1 MERENRSFGS
11 EADLKIYGLFP
22 DVSYFQF
29 AAHKGEVAL
38 FSHFEQAHYAIS
50 GANQIETLRIPLT
63 HDSKKKVPEFWE
75 ISYQHKWLREH
86 KNAWR
91 TAYGKSPFYE
101 YYDYR
106 IWDLLNQEQASFI
119 SLQEST
125 IQLLLPWLG
134 LEELPIKNLE
144 FEESRHYFRSFKDTP
159 YREYSQVFEN
169 KFGHRKDLSIIDLL
183 FNIGPECASYFRQ

>member
-11 EADLKIYGLFP
+11 ETDLKINGLFP
-22 DVSYFQF
+22 NVSYFQF
-29 AAHKGEVAL
+29 AADKGEVAL
-38 FSHFEQAHYAIS
+38 FSHFEQAHYTLS

-63 HDSKKKVPEFWE
+63 HDSKKNASEFWE

-86 KNAWR
+86 QNAWR

-106 IWDLLNQEQASFI
+106 IWDLLNQERPSFK
-119 SLQEST
+119 SLQESI

-144 FEESRHYFRSFKDTP
+144 FEESRHYFRSLKNTA
-159 YREYSQVFEN
+159 YREYSQVFES
-169 KFGHRKDLSIIDLL
+169 KFGHRKDLSVIDLL
-183 FNIGPECASYFRQ
+183 FNIGPECASYFRH